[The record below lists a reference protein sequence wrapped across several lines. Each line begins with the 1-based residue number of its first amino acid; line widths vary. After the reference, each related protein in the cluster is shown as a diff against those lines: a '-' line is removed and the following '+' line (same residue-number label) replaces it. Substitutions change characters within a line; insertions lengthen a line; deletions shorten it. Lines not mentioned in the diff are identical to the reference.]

1 MKNKNIHKTYLAFC
15 LMLASFLSS
24 CDLGSE
30 KDSRGIYA
38 ESSRSIEITN
48 GRLERLN
55 KKMIDDFKNQLITRS
70 IQVQP
75 YFDKA
80 MIVDVESSEL
90 FDYFTQLKD
99 SLSKG
104 ASYKYFLKA
113 HYATATKK
121 IKHYK
126 SKILPFVD
134 NKADVPLDYLSYSF
148 PDIKNPEMGVLY
160 LTNLQNEVLNSRY
173 DMLDYLI
180 NAIGR
185 NFIDEIPVP
194 MVHSEKNVLMQG
206 EEYNAEI
213 YLGWYDH
220 KQNVDV
226 EISGQKLKVRDGKA
240 EYKTIATDTGEKSL
254 EGSIIITGPDG
265 EKQRYPFKS
274 NYLVIEKKSK

>member
-1 MKNKNIHKTYLAFC
+1 M
-15 LMLASFLSS
+15 
-24 CDLGSE
+24 GSE
-30 KDSRGIYA
+30 RDSREIYS
-38 ESSRSIEITN
+38 ETSKSIEITN
-48 GRLERLN
+48 GRLVRLN
-55 KKMIDDFKNQLITRS
+55 RKMINDFKNQLVN
-70 IQVQP
+70 QPFKVQP
-75 YFDKA
+75 YFDEA

-99 SLSKG
+99 SLSGG

-113 HYATATKK
+113 HYAAATKK

-126 SKILPFVD
+126 AKILPFVY
-134 NKADVPLDYLSYSF
+134 NKADVPLDYLSYSI
-148 PDIKNPEMGVLY
+148 PDIKNSEMGVLY

-194 MVHSEKNVLMQG
+194 MVHSDKNVVMPG

-213 YLGWYDH
+213 FLGWYDH

-265 EKQRYPFKS
+265 AKQRYPFKS
-274 NYLVIEKKSK
+274 SYRVIKN